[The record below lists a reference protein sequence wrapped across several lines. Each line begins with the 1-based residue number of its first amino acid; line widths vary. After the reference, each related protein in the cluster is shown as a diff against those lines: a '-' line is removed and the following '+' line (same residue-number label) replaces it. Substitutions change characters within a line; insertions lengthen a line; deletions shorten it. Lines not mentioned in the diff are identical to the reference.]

1 MLFKT
6 GIAQEHKIKID
17 GKIPVDDLNVKF
29 FLYLDDIK
37 QQIKNTMT
45 SLGRDHE
52 RKENLYILVPLSGT
66 FSPTF

>member
-17 GKIPVDDLNVKF
+17 GKIPVDDLNLNF

-37 QQIKNTMT
+37 QQIKNTMNK
-45 SLGRDHE
+45 SRQ
-52 RKENLYILVPLSGT
+52 RP
-66 FSPTF
+66 